1 MSRYKCIHAFTDLQD
16 LNHVYNPGDKFPW
29 DNKRIS
35 VDRIIELSTSRNKLG
50 RPLIEKI
57 DDKAD
62 AEPNDVEAPKAAKVK
77 KTEQPKV
84 EATEEPKVE
93 TTEEPKAKTQ
103 TKSRSK
109 KKKEDTE

>member
-29 DNKRIS
+29 DNKRIG

-57 DDKAD
+57 KDE
-62 AEPNDVEAPKAAKVK
+62 AEAGSNDVEA
-77 KTEQPKV
+77 
-84 EATEEPKVE
+84 
-93 TTEEPKAKTQ
+93 PKAKTQ

-109 KKKEDTE
+109 KKKDTE